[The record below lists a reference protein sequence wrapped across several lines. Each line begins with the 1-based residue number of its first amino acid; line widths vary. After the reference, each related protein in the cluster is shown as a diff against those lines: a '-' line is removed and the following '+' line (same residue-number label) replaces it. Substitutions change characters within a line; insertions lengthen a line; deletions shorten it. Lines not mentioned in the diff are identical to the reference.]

1 MGRKKREEKS
11 GWEKSIYSPGG
22 GTRDDNTAQKGKHDA
37 KIRINP

>member
-22 GTRDDNTAQKGKHDA
+22 GTRDDTAQKGKHDA
-37 KIRINP
+37 KIRIN